1 VSAGPGPATDAAP
14 PTDADEDTPRRR
26 IIRAV
31 LRTVGDQGVGAVSH
45 RQVAAAAGVSLGTLT
60 YHFKGR
66 EDLLREALRLF
77 SHEETRRLEAIAD
90 ELRAGD
96 RGLEDVGRLIGRA
109 VEGQAEQRQVVAQFE
124 LYLHATRDP
133 DLERVVREGR
143 DAFDRL
149 ARELLDRLGVPDA
162 AGLAP
167 IVVATAEGMAL
178 RRLDTGEDT
187 GPALAR
193 ALLLLAAGAHAAA

>member
-1 VSAGPGPATDAAP
+1 M
-14 PTDADEDTPRRR
+14 
-26 IIRAV
+26 
-31 LRTVGDQGVGAVSH
+31 LRLVAEQGVGAVSH

-66 EDLLREALRLF
+66 DDLLRESLRLF
-77 SHEETRRLEAIAD
+77 SAEETRRLESIAV
-90 ELRAGD
+90 ELRAGE
-96 RGLEDVGRLIGRA
+96 RGLEDVERLIAAA
-109 VEGQAEQRQVVAQFE
+109 VDGMAETQQVVAQFE

-133 DLERVVREGR
+133 GLERAVREGR
-143 DAFDRL
+143 DAFDDL
-149 ARELLDRLGVPDA
+149 ARELLERLGVPDA

-178 RRLDTGEDT
+178 RRLGTGEDT
-187 GPALAR
+187 GPILAR